1 VYTKRV
7 GEFQHG
13 SYFFVEKKKKL
24 KKQKKNRAPQVVG
37 LVSPTLFRNI
47 APGDLH
53 SSCYLSGKNSL
64 KG

>member
-1 VYTKRV
+1 MAVIFCRK
-7 GEFQHG
+7 E
-13 SYFFVEKKKKL
+13 EKKKKL